1 MASRWMVTMLG
12 LLSWCLATAGPVPQT
27 ECMLSPVNSSHPV
40 QALLESFTVL
50 SGCASRGTTSLPQ
63 EVHILNLR
71 NPDEGPGQPERE
83 ITLHLKPISSVQ
95 IHQKSLV
102 FLLNS
107 PQLLVWKLKTERLA
121 PGVPRFFFVSEGS
134 AVQFPEGN
142 FSLSAKTEEKN
153 FPHGNVHLL
162 HWAQKEYGA
171 VTSFTELKISRN
183 VYIKVGEDQVFP
195 PTCNIEKNFLSLNYL
210 AGYLQPKMAE
220 GCIMSSPPHGQEIH
234 IIELITP
241 NSNPYSAFQVDI
253 VIDIRPFRKEPEVVK
268 QLVLIL
274 KCKKAVNWVIKSYD
288 VKGSLKAIAPN
299 SIGFGK
305 ESERSMFMSK
315 SIRSDIPSDQ
325 ENLVKW
331 AFDNGYSPVTSYT
344 MAPVANRFHLWL
356 ENNEE
361 MSDEEEH
368 STPPELRILLGGSPL
383 PSPENPSIPGG
394 SFPFPFPPI
403 NRKGRHEEKGEDGFP
418 LPKKPLYPPFQL
430 FPSPREPQEAQGHVD
445 IAFSVHCN
453 DEKMIV
459 AVDKNSL
466 QANGYMGTELSLSD
480 PTCKAKTNGSHFI
493 LESSL
498 RGCGTQQQLLAPDSM
513 VYYNSI
519 IMQVSTPGD
528 SSGWTTDYEDLESG
542 NNGFPGDTDEG
553 DSFFIGRSEIV
564 VFNCSRRQTGIPDI
578 PHQPQAQ
585 NITFNM
591 ELYDTDLFLVPVSG
605 ILAVAENG
613 HIYVEVSVTKA
624 DQDVGFAIQTCF
636 ISPNSN
642 SDRMSDYTIIENI
655 CPKDESVKFYSPQ
668 KAHFSRLHTQTDK
681 KRFSFMLKPIFN
693 NSLLFLQCELTLCT
707 KKEEDTHRL
716 PKCIPPDEACTSLD
730 ANMIWAMM
738 QNKKTFTKPLVVIY
752 GDEDTDPTRSYIDPT
767 RANPV
772 GKSSPILSGLDTL
785 TVMGIAFAAFV
796 IGALLMGAL
805 WYIYSHTGETTGRQ
819 QVPTSPPASE
829 NSSAA
834 HSIGS
839 TQSTSCS
846 NSTT

>member
-1 MASRWMVTMLG
+1 MASQWMVTMLG
-12 LLSWCLATAGPVPQT
+12 LMNWCLVTTGPVPPT
-27 ECMLSPVNSSHPV
+27 ECVLSPVNSSHPV
-40 QALLESFTVL
+40 QALLESFTAL

-63 EVHILNLR
+63 EVHVLNLR

-83 ITLHLKPISSVQ
+83 ITLHLKPISSVH
-95 IHQKSLV
+95 IHQKSFV

-107 PQLLVWKLKTERLA
+107 PQPLVWKLKTERLA
-121 PGVPRFFFVSEGS
+121 PGIPRFFFVSEGS
-134 AVQFPEGN
+134 VVQFPEGN
-142 FSLSAKTEEKN
+142 FSLSARTEERS

-210 AGYLQPKMAE
+210 AGYLQPKTAE
-220 GCIMSSPPHGQEIH
+220 GCIMSSLPHGQEVH

-253 VIDIRPFRKEPEVVK
+253 VIDIRPFRKEPEMVK
-268 QLVLIL
+268 HVVLIL

-288 VKGSLKAIAPN
+288 VKGSLKVIAPN

-305 ESERSMFMSK
+305 EGESSMAATK
-315 SIRSDIPSDQ
+315 SVRNDIPSTQ

-331 AFDNGYSPVTSYT
+331 AFNNGYGPVTSYT

-368 STPPELRILLGGSPL
+368 SVPPELQILLGGSPL
-383 PSPENPSIPGG
+383 PAPESPAG

-403 NRKGRHEEKGEDGFP
+403 HRKGRREEKAGEGLPPPKRP
-418 LPKKPLYPPFQL
+418 LPPTLAL
-430 FPSPREPQEAQGHVD
+430 FPGPLEPQEAQGHADVP
-445 IAFSVHCN
+445 FSVTC
-453 DEKMIV
+453 DEHKMVV
-459 AVDKNSL
+459 AMEKEAL
-466 QANGYMGTELSLSD
+466 QATGYTGTDLSLSD
-480 PTCKAKTNGSHFI
+480 PTCKAKTNGTHFI

-498 RGCGTQQQLLAPDSM
+498 KACGTQQRPLAPDST

-519 IMQVSTPGD
+519 IMQVSAPGD
-528 SSGWTTDYEDLESG
+528 SSGWPTDYEDLESG

-553 DSFFIGRSEIV
+553 DSFFISRPEII
-564 VFNCSRRQTGIPDI
+564 VFNCSLRQTGIPEVS
-578 PHQPQAQ
+578 HQPQAQ

-591 ELYDTDLFLVPVSG
+591 ELYDTDLFLVSNSS
-605 ILAVAENG
+605 ILTVAKNG
-613 HIYVEVSVTKA
+613 YIYVEVSVTKA
-624 DQDVGFAIQTCF
+624 DRDVGFAIQTCF
-636 ISPNSN
+636 ISPNAN

-655 CPKDESVKFYSPQ
+655 CPKDESVRFYSPQ
-668 KAHFSRLHTQTDK
+668 KAHFSRFHTHMDK
-681 KRFSFMLKPIFN
+681 KRFSFRLKPIFN
-693 NSLLFLQCELTLCT
+693 TSLLFLQCELTLCT

-730 ANMIWAMM
+730 ASMIWAMM
-738 QNKKTFTKPLVVIY
+738 QNKKTFTKPLLIIS
-752 GDEDTDPTRSYIDPT
+752 GDEATDSTI
-767 RANPV
+767 ANPV
-772 GKSSPILSGLDTL
+772 GKSPHFLPGLDTL

-805 WYIYSHTGETTGRQ
+805 WYIYSHTGETAGRQ
-819 QVPTSPPASE
+819 QVPTTPPASE

-839 TQSTSCS
+839 TQSTPCS
-846 NSTT
+846 SSTT